1 MSVLARDF
9 YSRETTLVARDLL
22 GKLLLRRARDGV
34 TVGRIVEV
42 EAYLHVDDAACHAVR
57 GRTTSNQAMFG
68 PPGRAYVYP
77 IHARYCFNTV
87 TRQRGVPSAILVR
100 AVEPLSGIRLMEQRR
115 GCQVIRDLAR
125 GPARLCQA
133 FAIDRHLDHWDLT
146 QGRRLWLEEER
157 QIQPPFSIG
166 RSVRIGVTA
175 AHDLPLR
182 FFAVGNA
189 FVSGPRKLK
198 ASPTK

>member
-1 MSVLARDF
+1 M
-9 YSRETTLVARDLL
+9 
-22 GKLLLRRARDGV
+22 
-34 TVGRIVEV
+34 GRIVEV

-100 AVEPLSGIRLMEQRR
+100 AVEPLSGIRLMQQRR

-146 QGRRLWLEEER
+146 QGCRLWLEEER